1 MNSEQ
6 YSRAN
11 LRAFTID
18 APIIACAIVQA
29 VVCCFLYGFAY
40 KYMVVIGFAI
50 VGVLIALYGLI
61 RFRDEKMGAI
71 MIMGGSTL
79 AYMSTILI
87 FNDMA
92 FFIVGYPILFSA
104 MIYLNIR
111 IVIAGDIFII
121 FVGIITL
128 ARGIYAGT
136 LTLSTIA
143 ADVAV
148 MILASIAAIFTVQM
162 LTRFNEENNDVI
174 MSHAEESEATSN
186 KMSDI
191 ADRITEL
198 FEQAESKVKDLEEII
213 NTSNVNMQNIA
224 DSTESTAQAITDEAA
239 HISNIQEQAQ
249 QADERR
255 SVMVEASEDTQKTV
269 QEGQR
274 AINSLKQKSDDVNE
288 ASKVTVELTQ
298 AVLDKVEE
306 VQNIIGSIMAISKQ
320 TNLLA
325 LNASIEAAR
334 AGDAGKGFAV
344 VAENVRQLSEETNQ
358 ASSQIT
364 QIISELTKDAAD
376 AMDSI
381 AHTADTVK
389 EQNDMIIVAEDNFN
403 RISDDVSNL
412 IEHFGK
418 FGESIAAITSATSEI
433 NDSIANLSATSEE
446 IASLS
451 NEGVRAT
458 NQAVESFETVNEVLS
473 GINAQAEKLASVS
486 K

>member
-1 MNSEQ
+1 MNPEQ

-18 APIIACAIVQA
+18 APIIACSILQSIVAIL
-29 VVCCFLYGFAY
+29 LYGFNI
-40 KYMVVIGFAI
+40 KYVIIIVCAVIGILVA
-50 VGVLIALYGLI
+50 VYGLMS
-61 RFRDEKMGAI
+61 FREEKKGAI
-71 MIMGGSTL
+71 MIMGGSTI
-79 AYMSTILI
+79 AYIATILL
-87 FNDMA
+87 NNEMA

-104 MIYLNIR
+104 MIYLNMR

-121 FVGIITL
+121 VVGIITL
-128 ARGIYAGT
+128 VRGMIAGE
-136 LTLSTIA
+136 LSLATIA
-143 ADVAV
+143 ADISV

-162 LTRFNEENNDVI
+162 LTRFNEENNEVI
-174 MSHAEESEATSN
+174 MGHVEATEATSN
-186 KMSDI
+186 KMSEI
-191 ADRITEL
+191 ADTITNL
-198 FEQAESKVKDLEEII
+198 FQQANTKVKDLEEII

-389 EQNDMIIVAEDNFN
+389 EQNDMIIVAEENFN

-473 GINAQAEKLASVS
+473 GINAQAEKLANVT

>member
-1 MNSEQ
+1 MNPQQ

-18 APIIACAIVQA
+18 TPIIACAVVQSI
-29 VVCCFLYGFAY
+29 VCCFLYGAQA
-40 KYMVVIGFAI
+40 KYFVVIVFAI
-50 VGVLIALYGLI
+50 IGFLVALMGLI
-61 RFRDEKMGAI
+61 KNRDSKQGAI
-71 MIMGGSTL
+71 MIMGGSTI
-79 AYMSTILI
+79 AYVTTILL

-111 IVIAGDIFII
+111 IVMAGDMFII
-121 FVGIITL
+121 AVGVLTL
-128 ARGIYAGT
+128 GRGILAGE

-143 ADVAV
+143 ADIAV
-148 MILASIAAIFTVQM
+148 MILASIAAIYTVQM
-162 LTRFNEENNDVI
+162 LTQFNEENNEVI
-174 MSHAEESEATSN
+174 MGHAEEAEATSN

-191 ADRITEL
+191 ATNITDL
-198 FEQAESKVKDLEEII
+198 FDQANEKVKDLEEII
-213 NTSNVNMQNIA
+213 NTSNANMQNIA

-239 HISNIQEQAQ
+239 HISDIQEQAQ

-255 SVMVEASEDTQKTV
+255 TVMVEASEDTQKTV
-269 QEGQR
+269 HEGQK
-274 AINSLKQKSDDVNE
+274 AIDSLKQKSEDVNA
-288 ASKVTVELTQ
+288 ASQVTVELTQ

-306 VQNIIGSIMAISKQ
+306 VQNIVGSIMSISKQ

-358 ASSQIT
+358 ASTQIT
-364 QIISELTKDAAD
+364 QIISELTKDAGD
-376 AMDSI
+376 AMESI

-389 EQNDMIIVAEDNFN
+389 EQNEMIVVAEENFN
-403 RISDDVSNL
+403 QINDNVTNL

-418 FGESIAAITSATSEI
+418 FGESIAAITQATSVI

-458 NQAVESFETVNEVLS
+458 GQAVESFETFNEVLS
-473 GINAQAEKLASVS
+473 GIHREAEKLS
-486 K
+486 KVD